1 MKPVFISILI
11 QIQHTVSSQF
21 YNFSVQHFF
30 DSCIISGKQLSTTQ
44 NNHFTYDII
53 KTYPFFGLFSNPCT
67 QFPLKNKNRKITELM
82 NQVRG

>member
-1 MKPVFISILI
+1 MWSRNPFVLDSAR
-11 QIQHTVSSQF
+11 
-21 YNFSVQHFF
+21 NFF

-44 NNHFTYDII
+44 SNYFTYDIA
-53 KTYPFFGLFSNPCT
+53 KTYSFFGLFSNPCT